1 MALGGS
7 EGPQGSTVPPL
18 ALQQAV
24 ERAGPRPAARL
35 LLFRSRISDLIR
47 RAWVQSCAH
56 TWAPSKGT
64 GLRVSAPA
72 QPPSCPSLWPFQS
85 PALMLRAGTFLARP
99 LKAPALAEDVMWG
112 PRGPGHPHRH
122 TRGHKHYT
130 HGMRSWIHTHT
141 CTKVLPPECTH
152 THKRAHTHIHT
163 RMHILTPPGTP
174 MSPSRQDGS
183 PAPPSGFLKA
193 LPLSLFSFWLRW
205 G

>member
-35 LLFRSRISDLIR
+35 LLFRSQISDLIR

-56 TWAPSKGT
+56 TWAPSEGT

-72 QPPSCPSLWPFQS
+72 QPPSCPPCGPSRVLHSRCGLAPSS
-85 PALMLRAGTFLARP
+85 PGPSGPLHWLRMECGDPEVQVTPTGTRVVTSTT
-99 LKAPALAEDVMWG
+99 LKACV
-112 PRGPGHPHRH
+112 PG
-122 TRGHKHYT
+122 Y
-130 HGMRSWIHTHT
+130 THT

-163 RMHILTPPGTP
+163 RMHVLTPPGTP
-174 MSPSRQDGS
+174 MSPSRQGGS